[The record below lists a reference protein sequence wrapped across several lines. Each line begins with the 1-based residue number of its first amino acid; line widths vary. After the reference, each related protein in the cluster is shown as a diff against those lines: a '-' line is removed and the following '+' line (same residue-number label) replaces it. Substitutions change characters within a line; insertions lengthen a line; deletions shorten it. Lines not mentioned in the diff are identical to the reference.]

1 MDQDWKVVLTVKEL
15 HLSEMAKQMLN
26 DNNIEAIIMNK
37 VDSAYPSIGHVEV
50 LVKGDDQEDAELLLR
65 EFKI

>member
-1 MDQDWKVVLTVKEL
+1 MDQNWKVVFTVTEL

-50 LVKGDDQEDAELLLR
+50 LVKEDDQEKAEQLLK
-65 EFKI
+65 EFVI